1 MFFEKI
7 ISFSN
12 GFYSNFPNFE
22 KNNKPI
28 TMKKLSLTLIMLS
41 AFALASLNAQIKVEV
56 NNALDLMNAIQ
67 SDAIIE
73 LAPGEYNISRIMEEI
88 NNPNISLVDNYDGFE
103 PNIYEISNL
112 TIKGGGKATILLE
125 PRYAWVMYFI
135 NCTNLKFEG
144 ITFGHT
150 ESGYCM
156 GGVLGFD
163 SCYTVEISDCSL
175 YGSGTV
181 GIMANMCTNVLVK
194 NSEIHD
200 CSYGLAYIYN
210 CFNVNFQGTTFRNT
224 GEFNLVEITQSEE
237 VSFTKCKFYDNFTN
251 EYMPH
256 LFCVDEVFLYSDEE
270 NAELKKS
277 DLTITKC
284 TFKNNK
290 ISSFINNDKNLTIKG
305 CKFKGNGFDM

>member
-1 MFFEKI
+1 
-7 ISFSN
+7 
-12 GFYSNFPNFE
+12 
-22 KNNKPI
+22 
-28 TMKKLSLTLIMLS
+28 
-41 AFALASLNAQIKVEV
+41 
-56 NNALDLMNAIQ
+56 
-67 SDAIIE
+67 
-73 LAPGEYNISRIMEEI
+73 
-88 NNPNISLVDNYDGFE
+88 
-103 PNIYEISNL
+103 
-112 TIKGGGKATILLE
+112 
-125 PRYAWVMYFI
+125 
-135 NCTNLKFEG
+135 
-144 ITFGHT
+144 
-150 ESGYCM
+150 
-156 GGVLGFD
+156 
-163 SCYTVEISDCSL
+163 
-175 YGSGTV
+175 
-181 GIMANMCTNVLVK
+181 MANMCTNVLVK

>member
-1 MFFEKI
+1 
-7 ISFSN
+7 
-12 GFYSNFPNFE
+12 
-22 KNNKPI
+22 
-28 TMKKLSLTLIMLS
+28 MKKLVLTLVILS
-41 AFALASLNAQIKVEV
+41 AIAFSGLNAQKKIEV

-67 SDAIIE
+67 SDVIIE

-88 NNPNISLVDNYDGFE
+88 NNPNISLVDNFDGFE

-125 PRYAWVMYFI
+125 PRYAWVLYFI

-156 GGVLGFD
+156 AGVLGFD

-194 NSEIHD
+194 KSEIYD

-210 CFNVNFQGTTFRNT
+210 CHNVNFEATTFRNT

-256 LFCVDEVFLYSDEE
+256 LFCVDEVFWFSEEE

-277 DLTITKC
+277 DLTLTKC

-305 CKFKGNGFDM
+305 CKFSGNGV